1 MPALVIDSS
10 VAMAWCFDDE
20 ATDGTWR
27 VLDRL
32 EEETAVVPSLW
43 HLEIANVLALAER
56 KRRITAA
63 KVAEFVDL
71 IDTLPIEV
79 DPETQGRALA
89 QTLELSRA
97 QHLTAY
103 DAAYLELAMR
113 AGLPLATTDR
123 ELRRAAAKLGVSL
136 LGT

>member
-1 MPALVIDSS
+1 M
-10 VAMAWCFDDE
+10 
-20 ATDGTWR
+20 
-27 VLDRL
+27 
-32 EEETAVVPSLW
+32 
-43 HLEIANVLALAER
+43 LAER
-56 KRRITAA
+56 KRHITAA
-63 KVAEFVDL
+63 KVAELVDL

-89 QTLELSRA
+89 QTLDLSRA

-113 AGLPLATTDR
+113 LGLPLATTDR
-123 ELRRAAAKLGVSL
+123 ELRRAAARLGVSL